1 MKLTL
6 IIAVIA
12 LIFCYVRFI
21 PFRIAV
27 QHPLLTLYYAPKDLF
42 SYIIHKE
49 WNICPTG
56 QLIAY
61 TALFGKGKTL
71 SVVHYVTNMYYKYND
86 LLVWDRNR
94 KKFVTQKIHILSN
107 VDLNIPYEKFI
118 SLEQVVRV
126 ADLFH
131 EMDIKNDTLTVTLVL
146 GDEFSVQMNS
156 REFKKNIDPLF
167 LNTLLTC
174 RHHHISLIY
183 DAQRF
188 NHVDALLR
196 QVTSYVV
203 ECKKVWRFMVQIQY
217 DAYELE
223 NATNPML
230 ITPVVRFG
238 WFVRDEDYEAYDT
251 LACVGN
257 LKKSVENGDMLTEA
271 EILDLQ
277 RNQPSD
283 MAAVAK
289 PSRTYV
295 KKTKKCS

>member
-1 MKLTL
+1 MNLWFFFGGF
-6 IIAVIA
+6 IFV
-12 LIFCYVRFI
+12 FCYLNFV
-21 PFRIAV
+21 PFRIV
-27 QHPLLTLYYAPKDLF
+27 VKHPILTVYYGISDMIDYLF
-42 SYIIHKE
+42 RKG
-49 WNICPTG
+49 WNNCPTG

-71 SVVHYVTNMYYKYND
+71 SVVHYVVGMYKRYNNKK
-86 LLVWDRNR
+86 VYDRDR
-94 KKFVTQKIHILSN
+94 KKFVTQKIHIISN
-107 VDLNIPYEKFI
+107 VDLNIPFEQFV
-118 SLEQVVRV
+118 SLEQIVRV
-126 ADLFH
+126 AEKFREIDK
-131 EMDIKNDTLTVTLVL
+131 ENDTLTCTLVL

-203 ECKKVWRFMVQIQY
+203 ECKKVWRFMIQYQY

-223 NATNPML
+223 NATNPAL
-230 ITPVVRFG
+230 ITPMLRFG
-238 WFVRDEDYEAYDT
+238 WFVRNADYEAYDT

-257 LKKSVENGDMLTEA
+257 LKKSFEDGDMMTED
-271 EILDLQ
+271 EILALQ
-277 RNQPSD
+277 CNNGANMDVVSN
-283 MAAVAK
+283 
-289 PSRTYV
+289 PSRKYKRRR
-295 KKTKKCS
+295 KKMK